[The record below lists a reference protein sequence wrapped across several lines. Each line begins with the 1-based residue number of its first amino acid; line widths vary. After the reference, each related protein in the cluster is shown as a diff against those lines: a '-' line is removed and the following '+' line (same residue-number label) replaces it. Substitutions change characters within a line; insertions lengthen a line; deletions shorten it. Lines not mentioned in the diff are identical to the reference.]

1 MLQDS
6 FQSVMANFQLVM
18 ANFQL
23 VMVITLQLNV
33 NVARNVALVGNTLMS
48 VMTIA
53 LEMKFLLWF
62 ESSHIRACT
71 IPAANTWSVAY

>member
-6 FQSVMANFQLVM
+6 FQS
-18 ANFQL
+18 

-33 NVARNVALVGNTLMS
+33 NVACNVALVGNTLMS
-48 VMTIA
+48 VMTITNIA

-62 ESSHIRACT
+62 ESESVQYQQPTHG
-71 IPAANTWSVAY
+71 SVAY